1 MQTLLEAHSLDL
13 IDLRVRAFLRGGA
26 YDLADD
32 RPASRESVKGAAKE
46 PLKYLMERVDQAV
59 LGEAEIRRRLATHAI
74 PFDALN
80 VGGYA
85 NEADEDVRAGMVQRD
100 YQAFLDQRAQV
111 VQKAI
116 GMLWNRERWSP

>member
-1 MQTLLEAHSLDL
+1 
-13 IDLRVRAFLRGGA
+13 
-26 YDLADD
+26 
-32 RPASRESVKGAAKE
+32 
-46 PLKYLMERVDQAV
+46 MERVDQAV